1 LAPQAKILG
10 AFFNPISHNFATV
23 GLSQRAPSPT
33 FARGGSTRTQTALPV
48 GPLQHMGP
56 AGSEDAW
63 CTSEAWCRVFGG
75 DRSPKQL
82 HRTACPPFKLASIL
96 TMRIDTHK
104 QLPVGPLQHM
114 GPAGSEDAWCTS
126 EAWCVGAT
134 TTVVKPTTIDTMS
147 TAAKSDMSSRVKSM
161 RENTKERQDVTPL
174 VVHNPVDD
182 ENAPPDRGEQF
193 GPHRRGMPS
202 AVRSRRGVE
211 AARQSSTALV
221 SVSSPVHARR
231 RTQKFFFSGPS
242 RVFTGPSFL
251 SSRAF

>member
-1 LAPQAKILG
+1 MAPQAKILG

-63 CTSEAWCRVFGG
+63 CTSEAWC
-75 DRSPKQL
+75 
-82 HRTACPPFKLASIL
+82 
-96 TMRIDTHK
+96 
-104 QLPVGPLQHM
+104 
-114 GPAGSEDAWCTS
+114 
-126 EAWCVGAT
+126 VGAT

-161 RENTKERQDVTPL
+161 RENTNQTQDDTPL

-231 RTQKFFFSGPS
+231 RTQKFFLRPFASFHRPF
-242 RVFTGPSFL
+242 VPLVESFL
-251 SSRAF
+251 MVPCVPSNSHGVPRLHVLD

>member
-1 LAPQAKILG
+1 MLRPLLEEDRHA
-10 AFFNPISHNFATV
+10 H
-23 GLSQRAPSPT
+23 
-33 FARGGSTRTQTALPV
+33 TQTV
-48 GPLQHMGP
+48 
-56 AGSEDAW
+56 
-63 CTSEAWCRVFGG
+63 
-75 DRSPKQL
+75 
-82 HRTACPPFKLASIL
+82 
-96 TMRIDTHK
+96 
-104 QLPVGPLQHM
+104 LPVGPLQHM

-231 RTQKFFFSGPS
+231 RTQKFFFRGPS